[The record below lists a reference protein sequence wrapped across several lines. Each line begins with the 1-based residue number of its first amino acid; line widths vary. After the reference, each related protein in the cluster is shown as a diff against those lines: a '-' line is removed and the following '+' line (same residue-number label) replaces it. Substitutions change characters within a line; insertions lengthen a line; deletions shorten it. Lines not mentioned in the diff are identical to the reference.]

1 MLYKKSFFINY
12 SSLDK
17 LSRYGMFL
25 GFCFDLSG
33 HLGLR
38 MLLSFPCFLY
48 LLFRNLYTFKDNLYI
63 FGLIFLLGI
72 FPFFQLLKGF
82 VLYKPNE
89 FVVSQFMSTFQMI
102 FLYISLK
109 NVNGKI
115 LLNEFVNSLFIV
127 QICVLVLFFG
137 GLLGNPILTNII
149 NFLGAPF
156 EGGYFGFLLV
166 DGYTVPQIYF
176 KSTLFYIFPAIYFFS
191 DKKYIKSLI
200 SLITL
205 VLALSKAGSVLAL
218 FGIFI
223 LIIRRKK
230 IYDFFFLLI
239 FILLLGF
246 FGESYLNNYL
256 ELKDSY
262 TLYVRDMQ
270 IRWFQNWI
278 FTEPLDFI
286 FGMGLGTN
294 VNIPGFGIASALELD
309 HLDTIRKYGFLW
321 FFIIII
327 ILFKIII
334 KSFSLKNHFGI
345 TIAFIM
351 TFIGVGTNPLFLTSL
366 FFIITYIIYKLN
378 HEQISY

>member
-1 MLYKKSFFINY
+1 MLNSKSLCVNY

-17 LSRYGMFL
+17 IARYGLLL

-38 MLLSFPCFLY
+38 MLFSLPCILY
-48 LLFRNLYTFKDNLYI
+48 LLLRNLYTFKDNLFF
-63 FGLIFLLGI
+63 FGLIFLLVI
-72 FPFFQLLKGF
+72 FPFFQLLRGYA
-82 VLYKPNE
+82 LYEPNE

-102 FLYISLK
+102 FIYISLK
-109 NVNGKI
+109 NVDGKI

-127 QICVLVLFFG
+127 QICVLVLFIG
-137 GLLGNPILTNII
+137 GFLGNPILTNLIH
-149 NFLGAPF
+149 FLGTPF
-156 EGGYFGFLLV
+156 DGGYFGFLLV

-191 DKKYIKSLI
+191 VKKYIKSLI

-239 FILLLGF
+239 FILLLAF

-286 FGMGLGTN
+286 FGMGLGSN

-321 FFIIII
+321 FGIIIII
-327 ILFKIII
+327 ILKIII

-351 TFIGVGTNPLFLTSL
+351 TFIGVGTNPVFLTSL
-366 FFIITYIIYKLN
+366 FFIITFIIYKLN
-378 HEQISY
+378 YEHIDY

>member
-1 MLYKKSFFINY
+1 MLYNKSFFINY

-17 LSRYGMFL
+17 LARYGMLL

-38 MLLSFPCFLY
+38 MLFSFPCVLY
-48 LLFRNLYTFKDNLYI
+48 LLLRNLYTFKDNFYI
-63 FGLIFLLGI
+63 FGLFFLLGI
-72 FPFFQLLKGF
+72 FPLFQLLKGY
-82 VLYKPNE
+82 VLYDPNE

-109 NVNGKI
+109 NVDGNK
-115 LLNEFVNSLFIV
+115 LLNEFLNSIFIV
-127 QICVLVLFFG
+127 QICVLVLFLG
-137 GLLGNPILTNII
+137 GLLGNPILTYII
-149 NFLGAPF
+149 HFLGVPF
-156 EGGYFGFLLV
+156 NGGYFGFLLV

-176 KSTLFYIFPAIYFFS
+176 KSTLFYIFPTIYFFS
-191 DKKYIKSLI
+191 EKKYIKSLI
-200 SLITL
+200 SIITL

-218 FGIFI
+218 FGILI
-223 LIIRRKK
+223 LIIKRKK
-230 IYDFFFLLI
+230 IYDFFFILI
-239 FILLLGF
+239 FILLIGF

-278 FTEPLDFI
+278 FTEPIDFI
-286 FGMGLGTN
+286 FGMGLGSN
-294 VNIPGFGIASALELD
+294 VKIPGFGIASALELD

-321 FFIIII
+321 FIIIII

-366 FFIITYIIYKLN
+366 FFIITFIIYKLN

>member
-1 MLYKKSFFINY
+1 MLYNKSFFINY

-17 LSRYGMFL
+17 LARYGMLL

-38 MLLSFPCFLY
+38 MLFSFPCVLY
-48 LLFRNLYTFKDNLYI
+48 LLLRNLYTFKDNLYI

-109 NVNGKI
+109 NVDGNK
-115 LLNEFVNSLFIV
+115 LLNEFLNSIFIV
-127 QICVLVLFFG
+127 QICVLVLFLG
-137 GLLGNPILTNII
+137 GLLGNPILTYII
-149 NFLGAPF
+149 HFLGVPF
-156 EGGYFGFLLV
+156 NGGYFGFLLV

-176 KSTLFYIFPAIYFFS
+176 KSTLFYIFPTIYFFS
-191 DKKYIKSLI
+191 EKKYIKSLI
-200 SLITL
+200 SIITL

-218 FGIFI
+218 FGILI
-223 LIIRRKK
+223 LIIKRKK
-230 IYDFFFLLI
+230 IYDFFFILI
-239 FILLLGF
+239 FILLIGF

-278 FTEPLDFI
+278 FTEPIDFI
-286 FGMGLGTN
+286 FGMGLGSN
-294 VNIPGFGIASALELD
+294 VKIPGFGIASALELD

-321 FFIIII
+321 FIIIII

-366 FFIITYIIYKLN
+366 FFIITFIIYKLN